1 MIGFKAFDK
10 NLKCRC
16 FQYEIGHTYEFDGK
30 PIVCKQ
36 GFHFCK
42 SIAETYK
49 YYPMSENVRICRV
62 EAIGEIST
70 DDELKYCTNRIKIC
84 EEVTE
89 DWKRKGNTNSSSSG
103 YCNTGDCNTGDCNTG
118 YYNTGDCNTGHR
130 NTGDYNTGN
139 CNTGYYNTGDCNT
152 GDWNTGEQ
160 NTGIRNTGDWNTGN
174 WNTGDQNT
182 GDWNTGEQN
191 TGNRNTGDW
200 NTGDWNTGDWNTA
213 DHNSGCFNTT
223 EKSIW
228 MFDKST
234 DWSIEEWRRSAAY
247 KILRCIP
254 REIVEWIPLTDMSDD
269 EKEKYPSCKTTGGY
283 LKVLDNRKAAQDF
296 WNGLSECD
304 KQKIYDLPNFDS
316 EIFKQ
321 CTGIEVK
328 E

>member
-30 PIVCKQ
+30 PIVRKQ

-42 SIAETYK
+42 SIAETYN
-49 YYPMSENVRICRV
+49 YYPRSEDVRICRV

-70 DDELKYCTNRIKIC
+70 DELKYCTNRIKIC

-89 DWKRKGNTNSSSSG
+89 DWERKGNTNSLSSG
-103 YCNTGDCNTGDCNTG
+103 YCNTGHR
-118 YYNTGDCNTGHR
+118 NTGDCNTGHR
-130 NTGDYNTGN
+130 NTGDYNTGHLN
-139 CNTGYYNTGDCNT
+139 TGNYNTGNRNTGNYNTGDYNTGHRNTGYYNTGDYNTGDRNTGEYNTGDRNTGDRNTGDYNAGDHNTGDYNT
-152 GDWNTGEQ
+152 GDWNSTYYS
-160 NTGIRNTGDWNTGN
+160 
-174 WNTGDQNT
+174 
-182 GDWNTGEQN
+182 
-191 TGNRNTGDW
+191 
-200 NTGDWNTGDWNTA
+200 
-213 DHNSGCFNTT
+213 SGCFNTT
-223 EKSIW
+223 EKGIW

-234 DWSIEEWRRSAAY
+234 DWSIDEWRRSAAY
-247 KILRCIP
+247 KILRYIP
-254 REIVEWIPLTDMSDD
+254 REIVEWIPFTDMSDD
-269 EKEKYPSCKTTGGY
+269 EKEKYPSYKKTGGY
-283 LKVLDNRKAAQDF
+283 LKVLDKRKAAQEY

-304 KQKIYDLPNFDS
+304 KQKIYDLPNFNS